1 MILKKTNADVA
12 FKIKRNGLID
22 IRIENIFKKSFTK
35 EIKEAIMAKQS
46 KKEER

>member
-1 MILKKTNADVA
+1 MNVTGDSIYRIPGMIKN
-12 FKIKRNGLID
+12 
-22 IRIENIFKKSFTK
+22 FKKSFTK